1 MSLNDVF
8 HCSVENRVALIT
20 IDRPPLNVLPGEYY
34 HGLCNMVLGLIE
46 RREARAVIITGTSKV
61 FISGLDIKDIRAIKT
76 PEENTQFTLGI
87 KALFRRLEK
96 APYPVIAAIDGNCFG
111 GGLELALSCHMRLA
125 SPEARLAL
133 PEINVGTIP
142 SFGGTQRLPRVV
154 GRAKA
159 LELLLTG
166 RMVSGEEAHRIG
178 LVNAVYPS
186 ADLVNQAK
194 IMAGQIAEKSYEAVE
209 AAVRATAE
217 GLEMEFDK
225 GIIHESTVS
234 SELTGTYNMEEA
246 MAAFFE
252 RRKPVFKDGAP

>member
-1 MSLNDVF
+1 MSLNDVL
-8 HCSVENRVALIT
+8 HCSVKNRVALIT

-46 RREARAVIITGTSKV
+46 RREARAVIITGTSKA

-87 KALFRRLEK
+87 KAIFRRLER
-96 APYPVIAAIDGNCFG
+96 APRPVIAAIDGNCFG

-125 SPEARLAL
+125 SPAARLAV

-154 GRAKA
+154 GRARA

-166 RMVSGEEAHRIG
+166 RMVSGEEALAIG
-178 LVNAVYPS
+178 LVNAVHPS
-186 ADLVNQAK
+186 GELIDRAK
-194 IMAGQIAEKSYEAVE
+194 NLAGQIAEKNYQAVE
-209 AAVRATAE
+209 AAVRAATE

-225 GIIHESTVS
+225 GIAHESAVS
-234 SELTGTYNMEEA
+234 SELTGTYNMAEA

-252 RRKPVFKDGAP
+252 RRKPVFKDE

>member
-8 HCSVENRVALIT
+8 RCSLENRVALIT

-46 RREARAVIITGTSKV
+46 RREARAVIITGTNKA

-96 APYPVIAAIDGNCFG
+96 APRPVIAAIDGNCFG

-142 SFGGTQRLPRVV
+142 TFGGTQRLPRVV

-166 RMVSGEEAHRIG
+166 RMVSGEEALAIG

-186 ADLVNQAK
+186 GELIDRAK
-194 IMAGQIAEKSYEAVE
+194 GLAGQIAEKNHQAVE
-209 AAVRATAE
+209 AIVRAAAE

-225 GIIHESTVS
+225 GIIHESAVS
-234 SELTGTYNMEEA
+234 SELTGTYNMNEA

-252 RRKPVFKDGAP
+252 RRKPVFRDE

>member
-34 HGLCNMVLGLIE
+34 RELCNMVLGLIE
-46 RREARAVIITGTSKV
+46 RREARAVVVTGTSKA

-87 KALFRRLEK
+87 KAMFRRIEK
-96 APYPVIAAIDGNCFG
+96 APRPVIAAIDGNCFG

-125 SPEARLAL
+125 TPEARLAL

-159 LELLLTG
+159 IELLLTG
-166 RMVSGEEAHRIG
+166 RMVSGDEALTIG

-186 ADLVNQAK
+186 GELIDRAK
-194 IMAGQIAEKSYEAVE
+194 SVAGQIAEKNYQAIE
-209 AAVRATAE
+209 AAVRAATE

-234 SELTGTYNMEEA
+234 SELTGTYNMAEG

-252 RRKPVFKDGAP
+252 RRKPVFKDE